1 MERQGVIR
9 KVEEPT
15 DWVSSMAIVEK
26 PDGRLRIC
34 LDPRHLH
41 KAIKRE
47 HFQLPTIED
56 VTTRMANAKWL
67 TKLQLSS

>member
-1 MERQGVIR
+1 MEKRRVTC

-15 DWVSSMAIVEK
+15 DCVSSIAIVEK
-26 PDGRLRIC
+26 SDGSFRYC
-34 LDPRHLH
+34 LDPRQLN

-56 VTTRMANAKWL
+56 ITTRMANAKWF
-67 TKLQLSS
+67 TIKLDTN